1 MKCSDCRFYQELP
14 SAFGGE
20 CRIEPP
26 TRITVGLMYDS
37 GHGEFKSHSGWP
49 TVTPED
55 WCGFF
60 SPKTVDLGGF

>member
-1 MKCSDCRFYQELP
+1 
-14 SAFGGE
+14 
-20 CRIEPP
+20 
-26 TRITVGLMYDS
+26 MYDS